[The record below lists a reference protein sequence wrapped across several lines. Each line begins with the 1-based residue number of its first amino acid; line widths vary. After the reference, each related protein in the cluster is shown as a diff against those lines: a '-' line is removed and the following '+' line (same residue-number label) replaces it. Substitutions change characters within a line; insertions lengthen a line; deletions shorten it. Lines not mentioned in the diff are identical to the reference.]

1 MKVEYLNR
9 YRDKYEFTQEDEQ
22 TIRWEGPF
30 SYCRYSI
37 SKDGVVSMID
47 PSGGPYISV
56 GNTLRFV
63 APEFEKLKVTALE
76 MHDGHV
82 TIKVSKDEE
91 EDKGGEMEGAV
102 D

>member
-30 SYCRYSI
+30 KWCRYSM
-37 SKDGVVSMID
+37 SEDKVVSMID

-56 GNTLRFV
+56 GNTLRFI
-63 APEFEKLKVTALE
+63 APEFEKMKVTALE
-76 MHDGHV
+76 MHDGHAI
-82 TIKVSKDEE
+82 IKVSKDEA
-91 EDKGGEMEGAV
+91 EDETGEMEGAV